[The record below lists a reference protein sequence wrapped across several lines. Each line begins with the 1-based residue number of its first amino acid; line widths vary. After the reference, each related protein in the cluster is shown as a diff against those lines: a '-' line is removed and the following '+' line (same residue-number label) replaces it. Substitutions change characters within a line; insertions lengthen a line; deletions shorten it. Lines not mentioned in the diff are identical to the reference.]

1 MAAENAAGGGIH
13 IGCSDH
19 GPFSA
24 SGGRIP
30 GGAGFPAFGN
40 GWGGAGGRGDGVCES
55 VRLAFGDG
63 PGESVRFAFG
73 DGAGESAGS
82 AAGIALGD
90 FPAR

>member
-13 IGCSDH
+13 IGRSDH

-40 GWGGAGGRGDGVCES
+40 GWGGAGSRGDGVC
-55 VRLAFGDG
+55 
-63 PGESVRFAFG
+63 ESVRFAFG